1 MQLSLFKSLSDQI
14 EDGDNKTCNKC
25 HRLLPLT
32 AFSMHSASNYQ
43 RPECKK
49 CNNELSIIRSNLRKG
64 VEPPDK
70 NHVCP
75 ICLSTENQVA
85 GKGNK
90 KNGSWVLDH
99 DHSSNSFRGWLCHKC
114 NRGLGAFNDNLE
126 HLENAIK
133 YLREDRYDMGICSSN
148 DPDYPCNKG

>member
-1 MQLSLFKSLSDQI
+1 MQLNLFQDSVNQI
-14 EDGDNKTCNKC
+14 EDGDSKTCNKC

-49 CNNELSIIRSNLRKG
+49 CNNELSIIRINLRKE

-70 NHVCP
+70 KHVCP
-75 ICLSTENQVA
+75 ICLSTEDQVA

-99 DHSSNSFRGWLCHKC
+99 DHNTNNFRGWLCHKC
-114 NRGLGAFNDNLE
+114 NRGLGAFNDNTE

-133 YLREDRYDMGICSSN
+133 YLKEN
-148 DPDYPCNKG
+148 